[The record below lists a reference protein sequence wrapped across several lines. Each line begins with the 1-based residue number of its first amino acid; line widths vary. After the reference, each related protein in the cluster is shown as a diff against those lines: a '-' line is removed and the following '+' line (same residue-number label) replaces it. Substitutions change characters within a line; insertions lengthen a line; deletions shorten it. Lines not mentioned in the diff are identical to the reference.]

1 MTKKLGSSLKPSLQ
15 QNLVQYHI
23 VGRAAPTKKNP
34 NPNTYRMSVFAKNS
48 VLAKSRFWYFMKRL
62 NKAKRSGG
70 EILSCNR
77 LNESKKGRV
86 KNFGVL
92 LRYNSRTGT
101 HNMYKEY
108 RDLTKTGAV
117 SQMYGDMAGRHR
129 ARSNCIQVIKVG
141 EVKDEDCKKPK
152 VMQLHG
158 KKLKFPILRPT
169 PHLDRKDRK
178 VFSTCRP
185 PISL

>member
-1 MTKKLGSSLKPSLQ
+1 MSKKMNSSLKPSLG

-34 NPNTYRMSVFAKNS
+34 NPNTYRMSIFAKNS

-70 EILSCNR
+70 EILACNR
-77 LNESKKGRV
+77 LNEPKKGQA
-86 KNFGVL
+86 KNFGLL
-92 LRYNSRTGT
+92 LRYKSRTGT

-108 RDLTKTGAV
+108 RDLTRTGAV

-129 ARSNCIQVIKVG
+129 ARASCIQIIRVA
-141 EVKDEDCKKPK
+141 ELSDSDCKKSK
-152 VMQLHG
+152 VTQMHG
-158 KKLKFPILRPT
+158 KKLKFPILKPM
-169 PHLDRKDRK
+169 PHVERKDRK
-178 VFSTCRP
+178 LFSTKRP
-185 PISL
+185 SLSL